1 MRDKSLKTEEN
12 QPNITTEAK
21 GTSKAKSLIY
31 SALRIIATAVI
42 LTIILFTVKTPYMF
56 QAPGSCEDTSEFI
69 KVRGIREINTHGKFF
84 LTTVIYEPASLI
96 FYLMGKFNPDTELVP
111 RVEGE
116 DGTTDDQRNLYMK
129 EQMNESK
136 LKAKIAAL
144 KGLGFHVDMKKG
156 PVQVLAIA
164 PWSKGVG
171 ILKVGDSILE
181 MDGKPVTTEQKM
193 IEQLKELPP
202 EKPVNLTVN
211 RRTKNSSDNMEE
223 LKLSIPMTKRK
234 EGWKIGVNI
243 ISRILDVKL
252 PMEVDIDSSNIIGS
266 SAGLM
271 FTLEIMKQVSRIDLT
286 GGNRIAG
293 TGSIDENGVVSAIEG
308 VRFKIIAAEKKKCQY
323 FLCPKDNFTEAK
335 AAAKTIRVL
344 SVNNLDD
351 ALKHLKEINPD
362 AGIEEYVAKNKEHN
376 KENIKEKS
384 DK

>member
-1 MRDKSLKTEEN
+1 MKDIKTEK
-12 QPNITTEAK
+12 TEKTAVAAPEATPGK
-21 GTSKAKSLIY
+21 TSKIKQLVF
-31 SALRIIATAVI
+31 SAIRIIVTAVI

-69 KVRGIREINTHGKFF
+69 KVRGIREVNTHGKFF
-84 LTTVIYEPASLI
+84 LTTVIYEPASLV

-111 RVEGE
+111 RVKGE
-116 DGTTDDQRNLYMK
+116 DKDTDDQRNLFMK

-136 LKAKIAAL
+136 LKAKIAAFR
-144 KGLGFHVDMKKG
+144 GMGFHVELKKG

-164 PWSKGVG
+164 PWSKANGM
-171 ILKVGDSILE
+171 LKVGDSILE
-181 MDGKPVTTEQKM
+181 MNGEPITTEQEM
-193 IEQLKELPP
+193 IRKIKDIPP
-202 EKPVNLTVN
+202 DKPVNLVIK
-211 RRTKNSSDNMEE
+211 RMAKNSSDSSEE
-223 LKLSIPMTKRK
+223 LKLSIPLTKQK
-234 EGWKIGVNI
+234 EGWKIGINI
-243 ISRILDVKL
+243 ISRILEVKL
-252 PMEVDIDSSNIIGS
+252 PMEVDIDSANIIGS

-271 FTLEIMKQVSRIDLT
+271 FTLEIIKQVSRIDLT

-323 FLCPKDNFTEAK
+323 FLCPKENFAEAK

-362 AGIEEYVAKNKEHN
+362 SNIDEYVAKT
-376 KENIKEKS
+376 KEKQS
-384 DK
+384 EK